1 MKIKFKINENNID
14 EVKNFAAI
22 MFGEHKQNGD
32 KHKFDS
38 IKDVYGAMLEYIL
51 GSDDR
56 AESFLGSM
64 TLAEV
69 RNKYLQYEFD
79 LFEVFFR
86 SNGKKTWYS
95 RKKGK
100 DGLLVG
106 LVYRK
111 KSDENAGSFADKMS
125 ELNKRKACNKAIN
138 MV

>member
-1 MKIKFKINENNID
+1 MKIKFKIDNNNID
-14 EVKNFAAI
+14 EVKDFAAI
-22 MFGEHKQNGD
+22 MFNEHKQNGD

-86 SNGKKTWYS
+86 SNGNKTWYS

-100 DGLLVG
+100 DGVLVG

-125 ELNKRKACNKAIN
+125 ELNKRKSLQ
-138 MV
+138 